1 MKSIEIPTDNPLE
14 MIWAVREKIYEET
27 KDMTSEE
34 WSEYLRR
41 ANERS
46 ELEMQRIR
54 AKKQA
59 AIAAGQ
65 VVKKAWE

>member
-1 MKSIEIPTDNPLE
+1 MKSTEIPTDNPLE

-27 KDMTSEE
+27 KDMTEAE
-34 WSEYLRR
+34 WDAYIQASNDR
-41 ANERS
+41 AEAI
-46 ELEMQRIR
+46 LARIR
-54 AKKQA
+54 AEKQA